1 MESDDE
7 NHPKSFATK
16 STRNDDHS
24 DDEMNIGE
32 EDDDDSDADWQHLVD
47 LVANAEITE
56 TVRKKYRMNCRRF
69 ALFLYEEKKDRRI
82 IASQTQ
88 EEICEC

>member
-1 MESDDE
+1 
-7 NHPKSFATK
+7 
-16 STRNDDHS
+16 
-24 DDEMNIGE
+24 MNIGE

-69 ALFLYEEKKDRRI
+69 ASEGQKNHCLPNPRRDL
-82 IASQTQ
+82 
-88 EEICEC
+88 